1 MLGAPVPLEAILGD
15 ATRRGGLVSWV
26 LVAGALGVGAAARNR
41 RGVVLRG
48 AVPVAAVATAATIW
62 DLVGQPLSTSV
73 DGFAGNPGHAG
84 GYGALLLGAARL
96 AGARTPRWS
105 EVRAMAP
112 VGLWL
117 IAAGDG
123 IVTKR
128 SLTNETIKANGI
140 TINYEDRGPAD
151 GKPLLLVNGYTS
163 TMMSWPAALMDGLK
177 AKGFRVI
184 RYDFGIPLQ

>member
-1 MLGAPVPLEAILGD
+1 MLRHTIDFKHDPARQGQVLDTGLWAWSRHPNYFGEAC
-15 ATRRGGLVSWV
+15 VW
-26 LVAGALGVGAAARNR
+26 
-41 RGVVLRG
+41 
-48 AVPVAAVATAATIW
+48 W
-62 DLVGQPLSTSV
+62 
-73 DGFAGNPGHAG
+73 
-84 GYGALLLGAARL
+84 
-96 AGARTPRWS
+96 
-105 EVRAMAP
+105 
-112 VGLWL
+112 GLWL